1 MSDTLFGAPRVA
13 YYRTVWRWHFYAGL
27 FVMPFI
33 LLLSLTGAVFL
44 FKPQLDRWQEREYQG
59 LSAVGAVT
67 PSAQRDAAL
76 AAFPG
81 SRFDSY
87 RLPSAP
93 GDAPMVHIGLP
104 SGEMRDVYVS
114 PQGKMLGSIDPE
126 TMISAVVRRIHGELF
141 AGKIGSWIVE
151 TAGSWAIVMVL
162 TGLYLW
168 WPKSDRGGRAITGVV
183 WPRLGQGKKA
193 FWRDL
198 HAVTGF
204 WVSGLAMVL
213 LVSALPWAGVWGT
226 GFKMVRAE
234 LGWTKGRADWKS
246 GADHA
251 EHDHAAMMLIMGDPN
266 APGLDSIVAKA
277 AVQSLPAP
285 VLVKSPGAPDRTGAS
300 MAWTVK
306 SESQNRPLNVVI
318 TYDLATGREL
328 SRKGQADKHVIDQAV
343 AYGIA
348 WHEGQLFGWVNQLI
362 GLVTALMLV
371 GLVVSSFVL
380 WRRRKPDNLLG
391 APPLPAV
398 PARIGGLVMIVVA
411 LALVLPMLALSLIAI
426 LLIEF
431 FILRRIASVRCW
443 LGLRVTAT

>member
-1 MSDTLFGAPRVA
+1 MAVRSLEQSHF
-13 YYRTVWRWHFYAGL
+13 YRTVWRWHFYAGL

-33 LLLSLTGAVFL
+33 LLLSLTGSIFL
-44 FKPQLDRWQEREYQG
+44 FKPQLDRWQERPYQG
-59 LSAVGAVT
+59 LSAKGAVT
-67 PSAQRDAAL
+67 PSAQRDAVL

-81 SRFDSY
+81 ARFDSY
-87 RLPSAP
+87 RLPAEP
-93 GDAPMVHIGLP
+93 GDAPVVHIGLP

-114 PQGKMLGSIDPE
+114 PQGKILGSVDPE
-126 TMISAVVRRIHGELF
+126 TTISAIVRRIHGELF

-168 WPKSDRGGRAITGVV
+168 WPRGTGIAGVV
-183 WPRLGQGKKA
+183 WPRLGRGKQA

-204 WVSGLAMVL
+204 WVSGLAMIL
-213 LVSALPWAGVWGT
+213 LITALPWAGVWGT

-234 LGWTKGRADWKS
+234 LGWTKGRPDWKV
-246 GADHA
+246 GAEHA
-251 EHDHAAMMLIMGDPN
+251 EHDHAAMLRTMADPR
-266 APGLDSIVAKA
+266 APGLDAIVAKA
-277 AVQSLPAP
+277 AEQALPAP
-285 VLVKSPGAPDRTGAS
+285 VVVKPPGAPDRTGPK

-318 TYDLATGREL
+318 TYDPATGREL
-328 SRKGQADKHVIDQAV
+328 SRTGQADKHIIDKAV

-362 GLVTALMLV
+362 GLLTALMLI

-380 WRRRKPDNLLG
+380 WRRRKPDGVLG

-398 PARIGGLVMIVVA
+398 PARIGGVVVIVVG
-411 LALVLPMLALSLIAI
+411 LALVLPMLALSLVAI
-426 LLIEF
+426 LLIEGF
-431 FILRRIASVRCW
+431 VLRHIPVARRW
-443 LGLRVTAT
+443 LGLRPAAS